1 MLTCFSLV
9 RSPFGGELVTVSSR
23 ARGLSAGF
31 VKQLLHFSGWS
42 TGYVKMRKVSFI
54 VTFHVVRPE
63 EIELFK
69 ETAQFLAE
77 NFHVVPLDQ
86 LVETVERQMPTEKQ
100 GYVAITFDDGLRN
113 HAEVAYPILKEL
125 GIPATFYLCPELVD
139 RGGSIW
145 TWEIHSRLERLGEID
160 RRPFFEM
167 TGVSGELQRIIDRM
181 KKIPVDEREQ
191 IEKRIRELTPDFRF
205 TESERNSFELMSW
218 SQIETLDPHV
228 ITIGSHTATHID
240 LPQATRDRL
249 ERELLRSKEILET
262 RLKRKVQHFAYPNG
276 NFNEDVIPVVR
287 QVYRSAV
294 TTKPGIVKQGDN
306 PWLLNRIHADF
317 RLPMFSWDLVK
328 AARQEHRP

>member
-1 MLTCFSLV
+1 
-9 RSPFGGELVTVSSR
+9 
-23 ARGLSAGF
+23 
-31 VKQLLHFSGWS
+31 
-42 TGYVKMRKVSFI
+42 MRKVSFI

-205 TESERNSFELMSW
+205 TESERRFIRIDELEPDRDSRSASHYDWFSYRDTHRPAAGHARPTRAGTFAQQRNS
-218 SQIETLDPHV
+218 
-228 ITIGSHTATHID
+228 
-240 LPQATRDRL
+240 RDAPEEKSSTFRL
-249 ERELLRSKEILET
+249 S
-262 RLKRKVQHFAYPNG
+262 KRKF
-276 NFNEDVIPVVR
+276 
-287 QVYRSAV
+287 
-294 TTKPGIVKQGDN
+294 
-306 PWLLNRIHADF
+306 
-317 RLPMFSWDLVK
+317 
-328 AARQEHRP
+328 